1 LDKKQVT
8 MDPPIG
14 LFDEENAI
22 DANWFN

>member
-8 MDPPIG
+8 MDPPVG